1 MRELGRYGVEGYLRR
16 QVKKAGGLCEKF
28 VSPGKKNVPDDLV
41 TWGPGSVRY
50 GDQVTNGFMDLIE
63 TKATGKKPRRGQLR
77 DHKRRRELGIR
88 VFVLDTKQKVD
99 DYIRLRT
106 QIGELT

>member
-16 QVKKAGGLCEKF
+16 QVKKAGGMCEKHI
-28 VSPGKKNVPDDLV
+28 SPGKNNVPDDLV

-50 GDQVTNGFMDLIE
+50 GDRVTCGFMDLVE

-77 DHKRRRELGIR
+77 DHKRRKALGIH
-88 VFVLDTKQKVD
+88 VFVLDTEPKVD
-99 DYIRLRT
+99 AYIRLRT
-106 QIGELT
+106 QGDNT